1 VWQDESME
9 AQRVG
14 KLATGAFL
22 GLTIALTLS
31 IGAGADTSSGHVPLP
46 SVAPYFGTAP
56 QNCPVA
62 SSKLIHSARQGLN
75 IWVGSGRLV
84 GYSGW
89 YIANHRLALGFG
101 DRTRYGYPQKI
112 FWQLTRGARG
122 PIALTG
128 WNLRTNQRMWFGE
141 PLPQAH
147 PKALVPPPVIAWPS
161 GLVRNHF
168 VHGASAPSLTFVPS
182 AGCYVLQAHWPG
194 GGWSMPFAAGG

>member
-1 VWQDESME
+1 MGVR
-9 AQRVG
+9 RVRN
-14 KLATGAFL
+14 LAISAFL
-22 GLTIALTLS
+22 GLTIALS
-31 IGAGADTSSGHVPLP
+31 VPIGVGAKTSSGHVPLP

-56 QNCPVA
+56 QNCP
-62 SSKLIHSARQGLN
+62 SARQGLN

-84 GYSGW
+84 GYSAW

-122 PIALTG
+122 PITLTG
-128 WNLRTNQRMWFGE
+128 WNLRTNQRIWFGE

-147 PKALVPPPVIAWPS
+147 PIALVPPPVIAWPS

-168 VHGASAPSLTFVPS
+168 VHGASAPSLSFVPS
-182 AGCYVLQAHWPG
+182 AGCYVLRAQWRG
-194 GGWSMPFAAGG
+194 GGWSIPFAAGG